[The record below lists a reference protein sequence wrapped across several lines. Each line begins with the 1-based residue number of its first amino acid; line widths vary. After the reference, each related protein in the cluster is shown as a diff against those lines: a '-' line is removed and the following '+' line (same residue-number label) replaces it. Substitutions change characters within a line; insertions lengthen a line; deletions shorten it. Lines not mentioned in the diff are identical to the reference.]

1 MTVLVAYASKHGS
14 TEGIAQAIADR
25 LRELG
30 EPVEVGS
37 VDEIREVEGFRAVVL
52 GSAVYAG
59 SWMKE
64 AVEFVQRFAEALA
77 ERPVWL
83 FSSGP
88 LGTEVED
95 EEEQPR
101 QLAEMRGIV
110 GPIDHRVFF
119 GALDRS
125 SLGFGERMLVKA
137 VKAPEGDF
145 RDWDAIRGWA
155 EEIARELGADPFGG
169 PRA

>member
-1 MTVLVAYASKHGS
+1 MTVLVAFASKHGS

-25 LRELG
+25 LRERG
-30 EPVEVGS
+30 APTDVGS
-37 VDEIREVEGFRAVVL
+37 VDEVEDLGDVQAVVL

-64 AVEFVQRFAEALA
+64 AVEFAQRHAETLA
-77 ERPVWL
+77 GLRVWL

-101 QLAEMRGIV
+101 QLAELRGLIAPV
-110 GPIDHRVFF
+110 DHRVFF

-125 SLGFGERMLVKA
+125 KLGFGERMMVKA

-145 RDWDAIRGWA
+145 RDWGAIRGWA
-155 EEIARELGADPFGG
+155 DGIADELGVG
-169 PRA
+169 PSGSG

>member
-14 TEGIAQAIADR
+14 TEGIAHAIADQ
-25 LRELG
+25 LRERG
-30 EPVEVGS
+30 SPTDVSS
-37 VDEIREVEGFRAVVL
+37 VDDVEDLGDFEAVVL

-59 SWMKE
+59 SWMRE
-64 AVEFVQRFAEALA
+64 AVDFAQQHA
-77 ERPVWL
+77 EKLVGLPVWL

-95 EEEQPR
+95 DEEQPR
-101 QLAEMRGIV
+101 QLAELRGLI

-119 GALDRS
+119 GALDRGK
-125 SLGFGERMLVKA
+125 LGFGERMMVKA

-145 RDWDAIRGWA
+145 RDWDAISSWA
-155 EEIARELGADPFGG
+155 DEIAEQLGVGASPSG
-169 PRA
+169 

>member
-1 MTVLVAYASKHGS
+1 VAYASKHGA
-14 TEGIAQAIADR
+14 TTGIAEHIAQTLRTHGREAGVVPVDAVER
-25 LRELG
+25 LG
-30 EPVEVGS
+30 AY
-37 VDEIREVEGFRAVVL
+37 DAVVL
-52 GSAVYAG
+52 GSAMYYG

-64 AVEFVQRFAEALA
+64 AVEFAERHAETLV

-88 LGTEVED
+88 LGEHVED
-95 EEEQPR
+95 EEEQPK
-101 QLAEMRGIV
+101 QLADLRGLI

-125 SLGFGERMLVKA
+125 KLGFGERMMVKA

-155 EEIARELGADPFGG
+155 DGIADHLQGSA
-169 PRA
+169 

>member
-25 LRELG
+25 LRERG
-30 EPVEVGS
+30 APTGVTS
-37 VDEIREVEGFRAVVL
+37 VDAVEDLGDARAVVL

-64 AVEFVQRFAEALA
+64 AVEFAQRHAEKLA
-77 ERPVWL
+77 GLPVWL

-95 EEEQPR
+95 DEEQPR
-101 QLAEMRGIV
+101 QLSELRGLI

-125 SLGFGERMLVKA
+125 RLGFGERMMVKA

-145 RDWDAIRGWA
+145 RDWDAIRDWA
-155 EEIARELGADPFGG
+155 DGIADELGTG
-169 PRA
+169 PGASW

>member
-1 MTVLVAYASKHGS
+1 MTSVLVAYASKHGS
-14 TEGIAQAIADR
+14 TEGIAQAIVDR
-25 LRELG
+25 LRERGL
-30 EPVEVGS
+30 EASAAPVTELDGVG
-37 VDEIREVEGFRAVVL
+37 DADAVVL
-52 GSAVYAG
+52 GSAVYVG
-59 SWMKE
+59 SWMQD
-64 AVEFVQRFAEALA
+64 AVGFAERHAEALA

-101 QLAEMRGIV
+101 QLGELRGLL
-110 GPIDHRVFF
+110 GPVDHRIFF

-125 SLGFGERMLVKA
+125 RLGFGERMMVKA

-145 RDWDAIRGWA
+145 RDWEAIRAWADAIA
-155 EEIARELGADPFGG
+155 DELTA
-169 PRA
+169 A